1 MKIISFNESLIDYI
15 VKQDLLIPCY
25 WYKVPIEI
33 NEGKFNFLEETIYR
47 LKEVDN
53 SLDMI
58 EIAKMVGLEDR
69 VDLIKVILD
78 KIEIFEKNNKKDTIY
93 LNLFQEV
100 IAHKFLPIVAK
111 NIDSFGVIKESY
123 LKKRLNVEFIKFEKD
138 QKDIKSYALN
148 FKEYKPNPQK
158 RDFFQAILKNNK
170 NQSNSPYLLKININ
184 KISNFKIV
192 EPELV
197 YLHTRFII
205 PESNQSEFLI
215 SSGFDSEYLI
225 ELKEMLESNFLNLI
239 RELKEKRKVESN
251 IDEKIELPFNLKNF
265 PQIKSYFIN
274 IEKELKEYDKKDANQ
289 IQKSKE
295 KVLLNLF
302 DLIEKS
308 FEMLSQGVNIK
319 VSKQRVLNIL
329 LQKYNFKYEN
339 NYILFY
345 EKNNSIQEYFAKSL
359 LANKNEIKELEIY
372 SKKSLAFIEKL
383 LKLRNDLKHSKRVDL
398 SKIDIKKYREIGY
411 NIVKILLN
419 LKKSKQEKENV
430 FYDEELRFNAYDD
443 VKKDF
448 FDEYNLMDEFIKEKL
463 SNIHFYLDEI
473 GYSKD
478 KFNVLKEVV
487 NSMYSIF
494 EYILKDKIKYENKN
508 FSKEDVLNEFKH
520 LPIELKSVR
529 ESMFEKAKQGYGS
542 TLGAI
547 YLIYLKISKNKHNMT
562 NLISKIIKLRGH
574 GNYVQILSEEQL
586 LDLKNES
593 FELIKKLIRE

>member
-15 VKQDLLIPCY
+15 AKQDLLIPCY
-25 WYKVPIEI
+25 WYKIPVEV

-47 LKEVDN
+47 LKEVDS

-69 VDLIKVILD
+69 VDLIKAILD
-78 KIEIFEKNNKKDTIY
+78 KIETFEKNKKTIIY
-93 LNLFQEV
+93 LNFFQEA
-100 IAHKFLPIVAK
+100 ITHKLLPVVAE
-111 NIDSFGVIKESY
+111 NIDSFGVVKESY
-123 LKKRLNVEFIKFEKD
+123 LKKRLNVKFIKFEKD

-205 PESNQSEFLI
+205 PESNKNEFLI
-215 SSGFDSEYLI
+215 SSGFDSGYLI
-225 ELKEMLESNFLNLI
+225 ELKDMLEINFSNLI
-239 RELKEKRKVESN
+239 IELKEKGKVESN
-251 IDEKIELPFNLKNF
+251 INEKIELPFGLEDF
-265 PQIKSYFIN
+265 PQIKKYFIN
-274 IEKELKEYDKKDANQ
+274 IEKELKEYDNKDANQ

-319 VSKQRVLNIL
+319 ISKERVLNIL
-329 LQKYNFKYEN
+329 LQKYNFEYEN

-345 EKNNSIQEYFAKSL
+345 EKSNSIQEYFAKSL

-383 LKLRNDLKHSKRVDL
+383 LKLRNDLKHSKRVNL

-419 LKKSKQEKENV
+419 LKNKQSEENIS
-430 FYDEELRFNAYDD
+430 YDEELIFNAYDD

-448 FDEYNLMDEFIKEKL
+448 FDEYSLMDEFIKDKL
-463 SNIHFYLDEI
+463 CDIYFYLNEI
-473 GYSKD
+473 GYNKD
-478 KFNVLKEVV
+478 KLNVTKEVV
-487 NSMYSIF
+487 NSIYSIF
-494 EYILKDKIKYENKN
+494 EYILKDKIKYEDKG
-508 FSKEDVLNEFKH
+508 FSKEDVLNEFKN

-562 NLISKIIKLRGH
+562 NLISKIIKSRGH
-574 GNYVQILSEEQL
+574 GNDIKILTEEQL

-593 FELIKKLIRE
+593 FKFIKKLIRE

>member
-25 WYKVPIEI
+25 WYKIPVEV

-47 LKEVDN
+47 LKEVDS
-53 SLDMI
+53 SLDVI

-69 VDLIKVILD
+69 VDLIKAILD
-78 KIEIFEKNNKKDTIY
+78 KIEIFEENNKKDTIY
-93 LNLFQEV
+93 LNLFQEA
-100 IAHKFLPIVAK
+100 ITHKLLPVVAE
-111 NIDSFGVIKESY
+111 NIDSFGVVKESY
-123 LKKRLNVEFIKFEKD
+123 LKKRLNVKFIKFEKD

-205 PESNQSEFLI
+205 PESNKNEFLI
-215 SSGFDSEYLI
+215 SSGFDSGYLI
-225 ELKEMLESNFLNLI
+225 ELKEILEINFSNLI
-239 RELKEKRKVESN
+239 IELKEKGKVESN
-251 IDEKIELPFNLKNF
+251 INEKIELPFGLEDF
-265 PQIKSYFIN
+265 PQIKKYFIN

-319 VSKQRVLNIL
+319 TSKERVLNIL
-329 LQKYNFKYEN
+329 LQKYNFEYEN

-345 EKNNSIQEYFAKSL
+345 EKSNSIQEYFAKSL
-359 LANKNEIKELEIY
+359 LANKDEIKELEIY

-383 LKLRNDLKHSKRVDL
+383 LKLRNDLKHSKRVNL

-419 LKKSKQEKENV
+419 LKNKQSEENIS
-430 FYDEELRFNAYDD
+430 YDEELIFNAYDD

-448 FDEYNLMDEFIKEKL
+448 FDEYSLMDEFIKDKL
-463 SNIHFYLDEI
+463 CDIYFYLNEI
-473 GYSKD
+473 GYNKD
-478 KFNVLKEVV
+478 KFNVTKEVV
-487 NSMYSIF
+487 NSIYSIF
-494 EYILKDKIKYENKN
+494 EYILKDKIKYEDKG
-508 FSKEDVLNEFKH
+508 FSKEDVLNEFKN

-562 NLISKIIKLRGH
+562 NLITKIIKSRGH
-574 GNYVQILSEEQL
+574 GNDIKILTEEQL

-593 FELIKKLIRE
+593 FKFIKKLIRE

>member
-15 VKQDLLIPCY
+15 AKQDLLIPCY
-25 WYKVPIEI
+25 WYKIPVEV

-47 LKEVDN
+47 LKEVDS

-69 VDLIKVILD
+69 VDLIKAILD
-78 KIEIFEKNNKKDTIY
+78 KIETFEKNKKTIIY
-93 LNLFQEV
+93 LNLFQEA
-100 IAHKFLPIVAK
+100 ITHKLLPVVAE
-111 NIDSFGVIKESY
+111 NIDSFGVVKESY
-123 LKKRLNVEFIKFEKD
+123 LKKRLNVKFIKFEKD

-205 PESNQSEFLI
+205 PESNKNEFLI
-215 SSGFDSEYLI
+215 SSGFDSGYLI
-225 ELKEMLESNFLNLI
+225 ELKDMLEINFSNLI
-239 RELKEKRKVESN
+239 IELKEKGKVESN
-251 IDEKIELPFNLKNF
+251 INEKIELPFGLEDF
-265 PQIKSYFIN
+265 PQIKKYFIN
-274 IEKELKEYDKKDANQ
+274 IEKELKEYDNKDANQ

-319 VSKQRVLNIL
+319 TSKERVLNIL
-329 LQKYNFKYEN
+329 LQKYNFEYEN

-345 EKNNSIQEYFAKSL
+345 EKSNSIQEYFAKSL
-359 LANKNEIKELEIY
+359 LANKDEIKELEIY

-419 LKKSKQEKENV
+419 LKNKQSEENIS
-430 FYDEELRFNAYDD
+430 YDEELIFNAYDD

-448 FDEYNLMDEFIKEKL
+448 FDEYSLMDEFIKDKL
-463 SNIHFYLDEI
+463 CDIYFYLNEI
-473 GYSKD
+473 GYNKD
-478 KFNVLKEVV
+478 KFNVTKEVV
-487 NSMYSIF
+487 NSIYSIF
-494 EYILKDKIKYENKN
+494 EYILKNKIKYEDKG
-508 FSKEDVLNEFKH
+508 FSKEDVLNEFKN

-562 NLISKIIKLRGH
+562 NLISKIIKSRGH
-574 GNYVQILSEEQL
+574 GNDIKILTEEQL

-593 FELIKKLIRE
+593 FKFIKKLIRE

>member
-15 VKQDLLIPCY
+15 AKQDLLIPCY
-25 WYKVPIEI
+25 WYKIPVEV

-47 LKEVDN
+47 LKEVDS

-78 KIEIFEKNNKKDTIY
+78 KIEIFEENNKKDTIY
-93 LNLFQEV
+93 LNLFQEA
-100 IAHKFLPIVAK
+100 ITHKLLPVVAE
-111 NIDSFGVIKESY
+111 NIDSFGVVKESY
-123 LKKRLNVEFIKFEKD
+123 LKKRLNVKFIKFEKD

-205 PESNQSEFLI
+205 PESNKNEFLI
-215 SSGFDSEYLI
+215 SSGFDSGYLI
-225 ELKEMLESNFLNLI
+225 ELKEMLEINFSNLI
-239 RELKEKRKVESN
+239 IELKEKGKVESN
-251 IDEKIELPFNLKNF
+251 INEKIELPFDLEDF
-265 PQIKSYFIN
+265 PQIKKYFIN

-308 FEMLSQGVNIK
+308 FEILSQGVNIK
-319 VSKQRVLNIL
+319 ISKERVLNIL
-329 LQKYNFKYEN
+329 LQKYNFEYEN

-359 LANKNEIKELEIY
+359 LANKDEIKELEIY

-419 LKKSKQEKENV
+419 LKNKQSEENIS
-430 FYDEELRFNAYDD
+430 YDEELMFNAYDD

-448 FDEYNLMDEFIKEKL
+448 FDEYSLMDEFIKDKL
-463 SNIHFYLDEI
+463 CDIYFYLNEI
-473 GYSKD
+473 GYNKD
-478 KFNVLKEVV
+478 KFNVTKEVV
-487 NSMYSIF
+487 NSIYSIF
-494 EYILKDKIKYENKN
+494 EYILKNKIKYEDKG
-508 FSKEDVLNEFKH
+508 FSKEDVLNEFKN

-547 YLIYLKISKNKHNMT
+547 YLIYLKTSKNKHNMT
-562 NLISKIIKLRGH
+562 NLISKIIKSRGH
-574 GNYVQILSEEQL
+574 GNDIKILTEEQL

-593 FELIKKLIRE
+593 FKFIKKLIRE

>member
-1 MKIISFNESLIDYI
+1 
-15 VKQDLLIPCY
+15 
-25 WYKVPIEI
+25 
-33 NEGKFNFLEETIYR
+33 
-47 LKEVDN
+47 
-53 SLDMI
+53 
-58 EIAKMVGLEDR
+58 
-69 VDLIKVILD
+69 
-78 KIEIFEKNNKKDTIY
+78 
-93 LNLFQEV
+93 
-100 IAHKFLPIVAK
+100 
-111 NIDSFGVIKESY
+111 
-123 LKKRLNVEFIKFEKD
+123 
-138 QKDIKSYALN
+138 
-148 FKEYKPNPQK
+148 
-158 RDFFQAILKNNK
+158 
-170 NQSNSPYLLKININ
+170 
-184 KISNFKIV
+184 
-192 EPELV
+192 
-197 YLHTRFII
+197 
-205 PESNQSEFLI
+205 
-215 SSGFDSEYLI
+215 
-225 ELKEMLESNFLNLI
+225 MLESNFLNLI

-345 EKNNSIQEYFAKSL
+345 EKSNSIQEYFAKSL
-359 LANKNEIKELEIY
+359 LANKDEIKELEIY

-419 LKKSKQEKENV
+419 LRNKQSEENIS
-430 FYDEELRFNAYDD
+430 YDEELMFNVYYD

-448 FDEYNLMDEFIKEKL
+448 FDEYSLMDEFIKDKL
-463 SNIHFYLDEI
+463 CDIYFYLNEI
-473 GYSKD
+473 GYNKD
-478 KFNVLKEVV
+478 KFNVTKEVV
-487 NSMYSIF
+487 NSIYSIF
-494 EYILKDKIKYENKN
+494 EYILKNKIKYEDKG
-508 FSKEDVLNEFKH
+508 FSKEDVLNEFKN

-562 NLISKIIKLRGH
+562 NLITKIIKSRGH
-574 GNYVQILSEEQL
+574 GNDIKILTEEQL

-593 FELIKKLIRE
+593 FKFIKKLIRE

>member
-15 VKQDLLIPCY
+15 AKQDLLIPCY
-25 WYKVPIEI
+25 WYKIPVEV

-47 LKEVDN
+47 LKEVDS

-69 VDLIKVILD
+69 VDLIKAILD
-78 KIEIFEKNNKKDTIY
+78 KIETFEKNKKTIIY
-93 LNLFQEV
+93 LNLFQEA
-100 IAHKFLPIVAK
+100 ITHKLLPVVAE
-111 NIDSFGVIKESY
+111 NIDSFGVVKESY
-123 LKKRLNVEFIKFEKD
+123 LKKRLNVKFIKFEKD

-205 PESNQSEFLI
+205 PESNKNEFLI
-215 SSGFDSEYLI
+215 SSGFDSGYLI
-225 ELKEMLESNFLNLI
+225 ELKDMLEINFSNLI
-239 RELKEKRKVESN
+239 IELKEKGKVESN
-251 IDEKIELPFNLKNF
+251 INEKIELPFGLEDF
-265 PQIKSYFIN
+265 PQIKKYFIN
-274 IEKELKEYDKKDANQ
+274 IEKELKEYDNKDANQ

-319 VSKQRVLNIL
+319 TSKERVLNIL
-329 LQKYNFKYEN
+329 LQKYNFEYEN

-345 EKNNSIQEYFAKSL
+345 EKSNSIQEYFAKSL

-383 LKLRNDLKHSKRVDL
+383 LKLRNDLKHSKRVNL

-419 LKKSKQEKENV
+419 LKNKQSEENIS
-430 FYDEELRFNAYDD
+430 YDEELIFNAYDD

-448 FDEYNLMDEFIKEKL
+448 FDEYSLMDEFIKDKL
-463 SNIHFYLDEI
+463 CDIYFYLNEI
-473 GYSKD
+473 GYNKD
-478 KFNVLKEVV
+478 KLNVTKEVV
-487 NSMYSIF
+487 NSIYSIF
-494 EYILKDKIKYENKN
+494 EYILKDKIKYEDKG
-508 FSKEDVLNEFKH
+508 FSKEDVLNEFKN

-562 NLISKIIKLRGH
+562 NLISKIIKSRGH
-574 GNYVQILSEEQL
+574 GNDIKILTEEQL

-593 FELIKKLIRE
+593 FKFIKKLIRE

>member
-78 KIEIFEKNNKKDTIY
+78 KIEIFEENNKKDTIY
-93 LNLFQEV
+93 LNLFQEA
-100 IAHKFLPIVAK
+100 ITHRFLPVVAK
-111 NIDSFGVIKESY
+111 NIDSFGVVKESY
-123 LKKRLNVEFIKFEKD
+123 LKKRLNVKFIKFEKD

-205 PESNQSEFLI
+205 PESNKNEFLI
-215 SSGFDSEYLI
+215 SSGFDSGYLI
-225 ELKEMLESNFLNLI
+225 ELKDMLESNFSNLV
-239 RELKEKRKVESN
+239 RELKEKGKVESSIN
-251 IDEKIELPFNLKNF
+251 EKIELPFDLEDF
-265 PQIKSYFIN
+265 PQIKKYFIN

-319 VSKQRVLNIL
+319 TSKERVLNIL
-329 LQKYNFKYEN
+329 LQKYNFEYEN

-345 EKNNSIQEYFAKSL
+345 EKSNSIQEYFAKSL
-359 LANKNEIKELEIY
+359 LANKDEIKELEIY

-419 LKKSKQEKENV
+419 LKNKQSEENIS
-430 FYDEELRFNAYDD
+430 YDEELIFNAYDD

-448 FDEYNLMDEFIKEKL
+448 FDEYSLMDEFIKDKL
-463 SNIHFYLDEI
+463 CDIYFYLNEI
-473 GYSKD
+473 GYNKD
-478 KFNVLKEVV
+478 KFNVTKEVV
-487 NSMYSIF
+487 NSIYSIF
-494 EYILKDKIKYENKN
+494 EYILKNKIKYEDKG
-508 FSKEDVLNEFKH
+508 FSKEDVLNEFKN

-562 NLISKIIKLRGH
+562 NLISKIIKSRGH
-574 GNYVQILSEEQL
+574 GNDIKILTEEQL

-593 FELIKKLIRE
+593 FKFIKKLIRE

>member
-15 VKQDLLIPCY
+15 AKQDLLIPCY
-25 WYKVPIEI
+25 WYKIPVEV

-47 LKEVDN
+47 LKEVDS
-53 SLDMI
+53 SLDVI

-78 KIEIFEKNNKKDTIY
+78 KIEIFEENNKKDTIY
-93 LNLFQEV
+93 LNLFQEA
-100 IAHKFLPIVAK
+100 ITHKLLPVVAE
-111 NIDSFGVIKESY
+111 NIDSFGVVKESY
-123 LKKRLNVEFIKFEKD
+123 LKKRLNVKFIKFEKD

-205 PESNQSEFLI
+205 PESNKNEFLI
-215 SSGFDSEYLI
+215 SSGFDSGYLI
-225 ELKEMLESNFLNLI
+225 ELKEMLEINFSNLI
-239 RELKEKRKVESN
+239 IELKEKGKVESN
-251 IDEKIELPFNLKNF
+251 INEKIELPFALEDF
-265 PQIKSYFIN
+265 PQIKKYFIN
-274 IEKELKEYDKKDANQ
+274 IEKELKEYDNKDANQ

-319 VSKQRVLNIL
+319 TSKERVLNIL
-329 LQKYNFKYEN
+329 LQKYNFEYEN

-345 EKNNSIQEYFAKSL
+345 EKSNSIQEYFAKSL

-419 LKKSKQEKENV
+419 LKNKQSEENIS
-430 FYDEELRFNAYDD
+430 YDEELIFNAYDD

-448 FDEYNLMDEFIKEKL
+448 FDEYSLMDEFIKDKL
-463 SNIHFYLDEI
+463 CDIYFYLNEI
-473 GYSKD
+473 GYNKD
-478 KFNVLKEVV
+478 KFNVTKEVV
-487 NSMYSIF
+487 NSIYSIF
-494 EYILKDKIKYENKN
+494 EYILKDKIKYEDKG
-508 FSKEDVLNEFKH
+508 FSKEDVLNEFKN

-562 NLISKIIKLRGH
+562 NLISKIIKSRGH
-574 GNYVQILSEEQL
+574 GNDIKILTEEQL

-593 FELIKKLIRE
+593 FKFIKKLIRE